1 MATETSFLAAFQHT
15 ASLVLKHNGGRVSH
29 RRFIFLNLDCRT
41 QAEICFL
48 QTSHLKMPPSGP
60 PTSMGDLTAPRCPHP
75 PITSSAAEQ
84 HPHQGGFSTPGSYV
98 ALLHASKTLTAAGRE
113 MALCCILAALVSV
126 SHAQTARRDL

>member
-1 MATETSFLAAFQHT
+1 MSTETSIIAAFQHT
-15 ASLVLKHNGGRVSH
+15 GSLVLKRNGGRVC
-29 RRFIFLNLDCRT
+29 RCRFIFLNLDCRT

-60 PTSMGDLTAPRCPHP
+60 PTSMGGLTAPRCPHP

-98 ALLHASKTLTAAGRE
+98 ALLHASKTLTADGRE
-113 MALCCILAALVSV
+113 MALWRILAPLLSV
-126 SHAQTARRDL
+126 SHVQTARRDL